1 MDLLERH
8 AKLLKRTVRPHGRS
22 VIITDLS
29 AVDYPVKLLFNDV
42 QNVLKMNDS
51 NDPVMDAR
59 IVAYIDRDS
68 LQTDT
73 GEIKPDTGWT
83 LTGSPNIYDA
93 DSTYVMEIPKQDR
106 QLPGFLI
113 WLSKEKPTA
122 IKAPDAWGA

>member
-51 NDPVMDAR
+51 NDPVMGER

-68 LQTDT
+68 LQTET
-73 GEIKPDTGWT
+73 GEIVPAKGWT

-93 DSTYVMEIPKQDR
+93 DSTYVMEIPKQDK

-113 WLSKEKPTA
+113 WLSKQDSTA
-122 IKAPDAWGA
+122 KKYPDDWSE